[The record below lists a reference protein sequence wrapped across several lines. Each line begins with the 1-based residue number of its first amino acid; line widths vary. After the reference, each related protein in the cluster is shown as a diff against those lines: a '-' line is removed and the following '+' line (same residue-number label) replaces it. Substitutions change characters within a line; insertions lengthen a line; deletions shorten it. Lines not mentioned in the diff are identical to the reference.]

1 MNHISFPN
9 IGIDRLPI
17 NRVAFSLFGRDI
29 YWYGIIIT
37 FAICI
42 AFLIVLRHAKQEY
55 IKKDDIYDLAIWVI
69 LFGMIG
75 ARLYYVLTSLDQYDN
90 LLDTFK
96 IWEGGL
102 AFYGCIIGGA
112 LACVV
117 VAKFKKISFA
127 ILFDM
132 LSPAVLIGQ
141 AIGRWGNFFNAEAF
155 GSAETLDLFGKT
167 FDVSGVVHAPWIMQ
181 IGNQLVQPTFLYECI
196 WDLIGFV
203 LLSILYKKK
212 KYNGQICLWYLAWYG
227 FGRMFIEGL
236 RTDSLYIGSI
246 RISQLVGLLC
256 VVFGI
261 ALHFVFLSMAKKR
274 TLAIPFTKREP
285 VTNTEEADLSTSNEQ
300 EKQLDDSMQ
309 DETQLSDIKETNE
322 PEQTEQEDVT
332 HGENH

>member
-1 MNHISFPN
+1 MNQISFPN

-29 YWYGIIIT
+29 YWYGLIIT
-37 FAICI
+37 FAICV
-42 AFLIVLRHAKQEY
+42 AFLIVLYRAKQEY
-55 IKKDDIYDLAIWVI
+55 IKNDDIYDLAIWVI
-69 LFGMIG
+69 LLGMVG

-102 AFYGCIIGGA
+102 AFYGCVIGGA
-112 LACVV
+112 LACVL
-117 VAKFKKISFA
+117 VAKFKKINFA
-127 ILFDM
+127 VLFDM

-181 IGNQLVQPTFLYECI
+181 IGTQLVQPTFLYECI
-196 WDLIGFV
+196 WDLIGFI

-227 FGRMFIEGL
+227 FGRMFVEGL

-261 ALHFVFLSMAKKR
+261 ALHFIFLSMAKKGR
-274 TLAIPFTKREP
+274 LTLPFTKREP
-285 VTNTEEADLSTSNEQ
+285 VTNAEKAELSEATEQ
-300 EKQLDDSMQ
+300 EKQAEDSTDAKPQ
-309 DETQLSDIKETNE
+309 AEDTNQ
-322 PEQTEQEDVT
+322 PLQTEQEDISN
-332 HGENH
+332 GENH